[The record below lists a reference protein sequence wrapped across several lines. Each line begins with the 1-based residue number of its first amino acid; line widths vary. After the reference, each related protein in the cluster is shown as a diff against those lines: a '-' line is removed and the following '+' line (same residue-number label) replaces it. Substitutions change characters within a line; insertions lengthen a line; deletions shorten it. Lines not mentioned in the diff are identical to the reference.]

1 MKKLIIISVI
11 ILIGGYIFKEETFFI
26 NIKDT
31 YYMTTYF
38 GLSIIFVSLLVLIY
52 LIQYAVSKIKKNKV
66 SQT

>member
-38 GLSIIFVSLLVLIY
+38 GLSIIFVFLLVLFYFIGY
-52 LIQYAVSKIKKNKV
+52 VVSKIKKNKI